1 MGGYWYTLSQIVKDI
16 MNSNNYEAKIDKA
29 VNDLIAEF
37 TMEQIVDIQRRYA
50 DLPIDILV
58 AKNIVDRI
66 IYVLDT
72 GAY

>member
-1 MGGYWYTLSQIVKDI
+1 MGGYWYTLTQIVKDI